1 MKPHAAPAAI
11 PAKIIAGIKIQA
23 EFWAGSRGHNTT
35 ALAPHAPMMNCPSA
49 PMFHNFM
56 RNATEQ
62 ASAVNR
68 MGVALTIV
76 SDNTPMSPKD
86 AAAICTYDFQASP
99 PASSIT
105 IPPRINA
112 TMIAPIEIAAGYQ
125 AGGSFNRGSSR
136 IRNPVRRFCT
146 EADSAMSHSF
156 FVDLIQ
162 RCTRHHESNGF
173 YQIWIWFKGFDLY
186 LTHDLPLIDYV
197 DSITQRQQFFQFL
210 RDQ

>member
-11 PAKIIAGIKIQA
+11 PAKIITGIKIQA
-23 EFWAGSRGHNTT
+23 EVSAGSRGHNTT

-86 AAAICTYDFQASP
+86 AAAICAYDFQASP
-99 PASSIT
+99 PASSMT
-105 IPPRINA
+105 IPPKINA
-112 TMIAPIEIAAGYQ
+112 RMIAPIEIAAGYQ
-125 AGGSFNRGSSR
+125 PGGSFSRGSSR

-156 FVDLIQ
+156 FADLVQ
-162 RCTRHHESNGF
+162 RCARHHQSNCFDQTLIGF
-173 YQIWIWFKGFDLY
+173 NGFDLD
-186 LTHDLPLIDYV
+186 LTHNLPLIDDV
-197 DSITQRQQFFQFL
+197 DAITQRQQFFQFL
-210 RDQ
+210 R